1 MLFSFVREQDGALC
15 PDSVLRLGIALD
27 DGSLYSYD
35 ATAFDP
41 EPVSVSWTVD
51 EETARAA
58 LPEGL
63 SPRESRR
70 LILKSPGGQAV
81 PVYAFSC
88 RDGRRSVEI
97 CVSAETGKQ
106 YKISVGT

>member
-1 MLFSFVREQDGALC
+1 MKPISSPQSNVCVIEKA
-15 PDSVLRLGIALD
+15 
-27 DGSLYSYD
+27 
-35 ATAFDP
+35 
-41 EPVSVSWTVD
+41 PVSVSWTVD

-70 LILKSPGGQAV
+70 LILKSPGGQAL

-88 RDGRRSVEI
+88 RDGRRGVEI

-106 YKISVGT
+106 VRINLGPRSEV